1 MLGAK
6 WIFNLAIQDQPAG
19 NWRKTIER
27 QLTIMQLNGAHGG
40 VSIACHIY
48 LRMGCASDRA
58 APVQANHELLGTGR
72 VLFVQFLNLW
82 IAGLEKG
89 FSRVTFP
96 VTPPP

>member
-40 VSIACHIY
+40 VSITFHIY
-48 LRMGCASDRA
+48 LRMGRVSDRA
-58 APVQANHELLGTGR
+58 ALVQANHELLGTGR
-72 VLFVQFLNLW
+72 VLFLQFLNVW
-82 IAGLEKG
+82 IAGLE
-89 FSRVTFP
+89 RVFAG
-96 VTPPP
+96 